1 MTPQNVIT
9 DLSVLLG
16 LPVNVLKQLVDKID
30 LCIGDIIIH
39 AKNNK
44 DQIVVINIGIGNLS
58 INLAEMQCKFVPSKK
73 LKATIKDCLEEN
85 INPLELQLED
95 EFRDKL
101 IKLFEKEI

>member
-16 LPVNVLKQLVDKID
+16 LPVNVLTQLVDKID

>member
-1 MTPQNVIT
+1 MTPQNIIT
-9 DLSVLLG
+9 DLSILLG

-30 LCIGDIIIH
+30 LCIGDIITH

-58 INLAEMQCKFVPSKK
+58 INLAEMQCKFIPSKK

-85 INPLELQLED
+85 IDPLELQLED